1 MQPAQ
6 ETKPSFNKGSHRLRA
21 GCLGSRT
28 WTLTVGLNPSQSEYS
43 LTEPQDFLSCLLAAC
58 VQSAPGLLHLRLS
71 DLSCPL
77 SHSPPGQGLPLG
89 RLSLSIRGWVLI
101 QLFRPRLGAVISLS
115 HSARQFRNSRGGL
128 KKQVEKAEHTYY
140 RKWETLMEKGSR
152 YPLQR
157 GVLRTDRS

>member
-1 MQPAQ
+1 MRHAQ

-89 RLSLSIRGWVLI
+89 CLSLHQGMSPHSIV
-101 QLFRPRLGAVISLS
+101 QATPRSCDFSFSFGETV
-115 HSARQFRNSRGGL
+115 Q
-128 KKQVEKAEHTYY
+128 KQPWRTKEAGREGRTYY

-152 YPLQR
+152 YPLQW